1 MRRTGKLVGA
11 FILSAAIVLPGIGVS
26 AQDLGLNTDQKEAT
40 EYTKAANAEVYAL
53 LDFEDER
60 EKENAERGLIA
71 APDSLEITTKDGKVA
86 WSQDAYAFLNEDAPD
101 SANPSLWR
109 NTQLNHVYGLFE
121 VMDGIYQV
129 RGYDMS
135 NITFIKGETG
145 WIIYDPLMTVECAQA
160 AFELVKENIGDYP
173 VKAVLYS
180 HSHVDHFGGVAGIVS
195 EEQVAEEEI
204 LIVAPEGFE
213 EHDAGANGYCCS
225 ECLMDEECDDGE
237 HGCRFDEGAEY
248 VESAEFA

>member
-1 MRRTGKLVGA
+1 MS
-11 FILSAAIVLPGIGVS
+11 IP

-40 EYTKAANAEVYAL
+40 EYTKAANEEVYAL

-71 APDSLEITTKDGKVA
+71 APDSLEIKTEDGKVA
-86 WSQDAYAFLNEDAPD
+86 WSQDAYAFLDEDAPD

-145 WIIYDPLMTVECAQA
+145 WIIYDPLMTVCTQE
-160 AFELVKENIGDYP
+160 
-173 VKAVLYS
+173 KAGRDWDQTGS
-180 HSHVDHFGGVAGIVS
+180 RCHPI
-195 EEQVAEEEI
+195 
-204 LIVAPEGFE
+204 
-213 EHDAGANGYCCS
+213 
-225 ECLMDEECDDGE
+225 
-237 HGCRFDEGAEY
+237 
-248 VESAEFA
+248 